1 MIESIN
7 WHAVADVGGW
17 IGAAALL
24 VAYALNVR
32 GVLDS
37 SSRIYNG
44 LNLGAAIGL
53 CIIALLKTNYQVVV
67 IEHFWGAIALMGL
80 IRPKKKT

>member
-1 MIESIN
+1 MEDID
-7 WHAVADVGGW
+7 WHIIADIGGW
-17 IGAAALL
+17 IGAVALL
-24 VAYALNVR
+24 LAYALNVR

-37 SSRIYNG
+37 SSRLYNG

-53 CIIALLKTNYQVVV
+53 CIIAFLKTNYQVVV
-67 IEHFWGAIALMGL
+67 IEHFWGGIALVGL